1 MITGAR
7 MRPLVLLTSLAL
19 GAQTP
24 DIPKFDETFFKGDRK
39 AILIACADQ
48 ARSIK
53 PKDAKWLA
61 EYGRAYLAALDR
73 PRAEAAFRE
82 ALLKEPKDG
91 EVHRLI
97 GNAWLKHGFK
107 PQALEAYGRILLLD
121 GKNKEALAASA
132 IDLAEVGLV
141 AESDKFTAAYLA
153 QEKDDWKTFLLFGRS
168 YLASGNRDRAAKWF
182 AKAVEIKPKEEKV
195 FLEISRAFAESQ
207 AVL

>member
-1 MITGAR
+1 
-7 MRPLVLLTSLAL
+7 MRALLFLASLSLV
-19 GAQTP
+19 AQTP
-24 DIPKFDETFFKGDRK
+24 AIPKFDETFFKGDRK

-73 PRAEAAFRE
+73 PRAEEAFRE

-141 AESDKFTAAYLA
+141 AESDKFAAAYVA
-153 QEKDDWKTFLLFGRS
+153 QEKDDWKTFLLFGRA

-195 FLEISRAFAESQ
+195 FLEISRVFAESQ

>member
-1 MITGAR
+1 
-7 MRPLVLLTSLAL
+7 MRAFMLFAVLPLA
-19 GAQTP
+19 AQTP
-24 DIPKFDETFFKGDRK
+24 AFPKFDETFFKGDRK

-73 PRAEAAFRE
+73 PKAEEAFKE

-107 PQALEAYGRILLLD
+107 PQALEAYGRILSLD

-132 IDLAEVGLV
+132 LDLAEVGLV
-141 AESDKFTAAYLA
+141 AESDKFTTAYAA
-153 QEKDDWKTFLLFGRS
+153 QEKDDWKTFLLFGRA

-182 AKAVEIKPKEEKV
+182 ARAVEIKPKEEKV